1 MCSEAMPMDSIPPA
15 QLPTGWRELPLRAVA
30 ETKFSNVDKLTKAGE
45 QPVRLCNYT
54 DVYNNDYI
62 TEDIEFME
70 ATASQPEID
79 KFRLQVGDVIIT
91 KDSET
96 PYDIGIPARVD
107 YAADDLVCGY
117 HLALLRPNQ
126 EVVDPDYL
134 SKQLGHARLAGYFA
148 RMANGLTRYGLS
160 IGAIDGAP
168 VWIPPLV
175 EQQQIGHVLRKID
188 IAIEHTKALLTKF
201 KQVQSGLL
209 NDLLTRGI
217 DENGDIRNVQH
228 ENGFVDTP
236 IGCLPRAWKIERLAA
251 TADRTENSFIDGDWI
266 EAPHIRSEGVRLVQT
281 GNIGIGKYLD
291 KSDDKKYISQASFD
305 ALRCKPILPGDVLIC
320 RLADP
325 VGRACLVPD
334 NLGSAITSVDV
345 TIYRPDANRLA
356 SGFIVR
362 WLNTHGMLL
371 RCSLLAA
378 GTTRL
383 RISRTNLGAMLVPV
397 PSRDEQNEIARILDH
412 ADADI
417 EVAEGTLAKLSQL
430 KAGLADDLLTG
441 RARVP
446 ANLELA

>member
-1 MCSEAMPMDSIPPA
+1 MCSESMPMDSRLSERPPA
-15 QLPTGWRELPLRAVA
+15 GWREVPLRAVA
-30 ETKFSNVDKLTKAGE
+30 DTRFSNVDKLTKAGE
-45 QPVRLCNYT
+45 RPVRLCNYT

-62 TEDIEFME
+62 TQDIEFME
-70 ATASQPEID
+70 ATAAQPEID

-126 EVVDPDYL
+126 EVVNPDYL

-160 IGAIDGAP
+160 IGAIDATP
-168 VWIPPLV
+168 VWIPSFD
-175 EQQQIGHVLRKID
+175 EQQKIGQALRQIDL
-188 IAIEHTKALLTKF
+188 AIKKTESLITKLSQVREGLLGDLLTK
-201 KQVQSGLL
+201 
-209 NDLLTRGI
+209 GI
-217 DENGDIRNVQH
+217 DDNGDTRDAQNESQ
-228 ENGFVDTP
+228 FVTTP
-236 IGCLPRAWKIERLAA
+236 IGRLPSSWKIDKLLA
-251 TADRTENSFIDGDWI
+251 TADQTENSFIDGDWI

-291 KSDDKKYISQASFD
+291 KSDDKKFISQESFS
-305 ALRCKPILPGDVLIC
+305 ALRCKAISPGDVLIC

-325 VGRACLVPD
+325 VGRACIVPD

-356 SGFIVR
+356 NSFIVR

-383 RISRTNLGAMLVPV
+383 RISRTNLGGMLVPV
-397 PSRDEQNEIARILDH
+397 PSIDEQREITRILDR
-412 ADADI
+412 ADADF
-417 EVAEGTLAKLSQL
+417 EAAESTRAKLCQL
-430 KAGLADDLLTG
+430 KAGLTDDLLTG
-441 RARVP
+441 RVRVP
-446 ANLELA
+446 AELEMA